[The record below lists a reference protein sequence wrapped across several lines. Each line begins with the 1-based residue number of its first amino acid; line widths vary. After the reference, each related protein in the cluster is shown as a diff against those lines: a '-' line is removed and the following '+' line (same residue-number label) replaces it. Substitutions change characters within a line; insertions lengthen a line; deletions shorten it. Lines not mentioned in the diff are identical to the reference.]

1 MAKVSEEAK
10 QNPNWIRAFE
20 TSKQLVTCTYP
31 ATWVLNFI
39 NEWNAAV
46 ARLKE
51 LRGRKNEIDLCG

>member
-31 ATWVLNFI
+31 ATGILNFI

-46 ARLKE
+46 ARL
-51 LRGRKNEIDLCG
+51 RR